1 MDQEP
6 GVPPLSVLTKMF
18 PKVDAE
24 SELKYLT
31 LSEYESL
38 LNDAK
43 IRVVEREIALN
54 ESATLRGV
62 TTTTTTTT
70 TTTSTT
76 TTTTTTT
83 SSGEFKKM
91 ILASSNRI

>member
-70 TTTSTT
+70 TTSTT

-83 SSGEFKKM
+83 SSGEFRKM